1 MKEII
6 LVVLLLAPQYMYS
19 QNSCDV
25 PNSVE
30 KFATEHPSDGKAS
43 KASGTA
49 SSGSLRN
56 GKLLP
61 WCGTNWSYFDVSS
74 YKSGRAFL
82 HSKALDATLKTYKR
96 MESLIPGRQ
105 FKIMECSRK
114 EGGEMKPHRTHRNGL
129 SIDFMMPK
137 LKDGQPYY
145 GLDDK
150 GQSHYLLAFDDS
162 GRLKRNKAI
171 TLDFET
177 IALHLLTLDKE
188 ARKKG
193 LYIKKVIINT
203 NLKTELYSGKHG
215 KKLKSSGIYVVKLL
229 EPMINALHDEHYH
242 VDFGFL

>member
-1 MKEII
+1 MKEITFM
-6 LVVLLLAPQYMYS
+6 LLMTLPCFAFGQDNCETPS
-19 QNSCDV
+19 G
-25 PNSVE
+25 VE
-30 KFATEHPSDGKAS
+30 KYYAQNLPDDKPS
-43 KASGTA
+43 KASGTPG
-49 SSGSLRN
+49 SGSLSN

-61 WCGTNWSYFDVSS
+61 WCGANWSYFDAGS

-82 HSKALDATLKTYKR
+82 HHKALNATLNTYQK
-96 MESLIPGRQ
+96 MENLAPGRQ

-114 EGGEMKPHRTHRNGL
+114 DGGQMKPHRTHRNGL

-137 LKDGQPYY
+137 LKDGEAYY

-162 GRLKRNKAI
+162 GKLKRNKSI
-171 TLDFET
+171 SLDFEM

-188 ARKKG
+188 ARKQG

-203 NLKTELYSGKHG
+203 NLKDELFAGKNG